1 MRHLCPPQ
9 SEHRL
14 VDVLDHP
21 EEADEQMAGRALLQN
36 YWSFGLEI
44 KSSERGQALKSCKAK
59 SYVRHVVGYG
69 SQDGCE
75 VLVLIRGAGDPGLS
89 FDVPRVKLGHVVDH
103 DTDEGEVEVG
113 HASLALGVLVEAR
126 VDVVIPQQV
135 PDGVDRP
142 PVDFRIAE

>member
-44 KSSERGQALKSCKAK
+44 KSSERGQALKVARRNLTFGTLSDMAVNMA
-59 SYVRHVVGYG
+59 VR
-69 SQDGCE
+69 C
-75 VLVLIRGAGDPGLS
+75 S
-89 FDVPRVKLGHVVDH
+89 F
-103 DTDEGEVEVG
+103 
-113 HASLALGVLVEAR
+113 
-126 VDVVIPQQV
+126 
-135 PDGVDRP
+135 
-142 PVDFRIAE
+142 